1 MGLNPRLAWSPL
13 LLGGMLCGCSPSAM
27 PAVGYDRADQA
38 EPRVE
43 RGDLLVSGLSTPPGA
58 LRLPYVHY
66 RQGNRSRPTVFF
78 FGGGPGVSNLK
89 HRPPKSWL
97 QHFDVVLLEYR
108 GVGRSSIV
116 LDSPHFADALRKLDG
131 GLSVRHAEPMLKG
144 YRAAFA
150 DLRQQGVAF
159 DEFSVRALAD
169 DVESLRTQLRL
180 EQVYLVGHSF
190 GTRVAL
196 DYQTRYRPHAA
207 GAVLF
212 AMNTP
217 GGFAWEP
224 EQTQSVWKRYRDALR
239 AHDAT
244 RAQALDALLRSR
256 GARARRYGPMQVNDA
271 KALFSAFFLTFNGG
285 SRNRVFDAMSAA
297 SSGRGWQWYL
307 LSSSYNWL
315 VRYGFNWADFFLKAY
330 TADCDVTLPARLDQ
344 QGEHA
349 LFQSPSS
356 VLFAGLPAYLEAGG
370 RCHAPLQPDYR
381 NTLAVIGEFDPSTPI
396 ERRPAGM
403 PAERWKVVPGAGH
416 GDVFYANPEAT
427 VVWLRRFLLSP
438 SPMQTPSGAAD
449 MPGAHIP

>member
-1 MGLNPRLAWSPL
+1 MGLSPRMAWSPL
-13 LLGGMLCGCSPSAM
+13 LLGGALSGCSPT
-27 PAVGYDRADQA
+27 PAARHAVAPM
-38 EPRVE
+38 ETRVE
-43 RGDLLVSGLSTPPGA
+43 RGDLQVSGLSTPPGT

-66 RQGNRSRPTVFF
+66 RQGPGPRPTVFF

-89 HRPPKSWL
+89 HRPPTSWL

-116 LDSPHFADALRKLDG
+116 LDSPHFADALRRLDG
-131 GLSVRHAEPMLKG
+131 GLAVRHAEPMLPG

-150 DLRQQGVAF
+150 DLRRRGVAF
-159 DEFSVRALAD
+159 DEFSVSALAD
-169 DVESLRTQLRL
+169 DVDALRAQLRL

-196 DYQTRYRPHAA
+196 DYQTRYRAHAG

-224 EQTQSVWKRYRDALR
+224 EQTQAVWTRYRDALR
-239 AHDAT
+239 VHDAG
-244 RAQALDALLRSR
+244 RAQALDALLREPGTR
-256 GARARRYGPMQVNDA
+256 PRRYALMPVNDA
-271 KALFSAFFLTFNGG
+271 KALFSAFFLTFNGA
-285 SRNRVFDAMSAA
+285 SRNRVFDAMWSARGG
-297 SSGRGWQWYL
+297 SGLQWYL

-330 TADCDVTLPARLDQ
+330 TADCDPDLPARLDR
-344 QGEHA
+344 QGAHA

-356 VLFAGLPAYLEAGG
+356 VLFAGLPAYLDAGG
-370 RCHAPLQPDYR
+370 RCPAPLRPDYR

-427 VVWLRRFLLSP
+427 VAWLRGFFLTP
-438 SPMQTPSGAAD
+438 SPMQAPPGAAD
-449 MPGAHIP
+449 LPGAHAP